1 MEIISQSSKEA
12 EVPDMDVN
20 SMPEDMH
27 EQKVKKAAIVVLISQ
42 KREAENKSKEELE
55 TEIRK
60 ALEEGLG
67 RIPWLVLEN
76 VIIVEE

>member
-1 MEIISQSSKEA
+1 MS
-12 EVPDMDVN
+12 
-20 SMPEDMH
+20 EDKH
-27 EQKVKKAAIVVLISQ
+27 EQTEVKKAAIVILINV
-42 KREAENKSKEELE
+42 KREAENKSREELE

-76 VIIVEE
+76 VIVVEE